1 MMLDFAASVPQDCRS
16 GDESKRSLTR
26 LEKVTFR
33 GLRTLMNISLISGL
47 ALLTLGLAPL
57 YAQSAAPVI
66 FSGAVDGSAAVPVDA
81 TRFIA
86 ATDEDNVLRLYARTG
101 GAPLQSF
108 DLNSFL
114 AVNPASPE
122 TDLEGAALIG
132 TRAYWITAH
141 ARDKQGR
148 VQSSRQRLFATDV
161 ITNGTRVELSPAGKP
176 YTNLLHDLTTAEAL
190 KPFDLAG
197 AAQRLPEAPGG
208 LNIEGL
214 AATPEGHLLIGFRN
228 PVPNGRALLVPLL
241 NPDEI
246 MAGKPASLG
255 KPVLL
260 DLGGLAIRDI
270 TLWRGEYLIVAG
282 SYDGRG
288 ASKLFRGSGGGAPP
302 RPVPAEAL
310 KGLNPEALIIC
321 PDKGLTEVQFLSDD
335 SSTQKDFPSG
345 PKGPARKRFRS
356 ATLGL

>member
-1 MMLDFAASVPQDCRS
+1 MN
-16 GDESKRSLTR
+16 RSL
-26 LEKVTFR
+26 LPSLASLAVM
-33 GLRTLMNISLISGL
+33 TL
-47 ALLTLGLAPL
+47 PL
-57 YAQSAAPVI
+57 YAQSPVPMI

-81 TRFIA
+81 KHFIA

-122 TDLEGAALIG
+122 TDIEGAALIG
-132 TRAYWITAH
+132 NRAYWITAH

-161 ITNGTRVELSPAGKP
+161 ITNGTRVELSPVGKP
-176 YTNLLHDLTTAEAL
+176 YTNLLHDLVAAETL
-190 KPFDLAG
+190 KSFDLAG

-214 AATPEGHLLIGFRN
+214 AATPDGHLLIGFRN

-241 NPDEI
+241 NPAEMI
-246 MAGKPASLG
+246 AGKVAAFG
-255 KPVLL
+255 QPVLL
-260 DLGGLAIRDI
+260 DLGGLAIRDLA
-270 TLWRGEYLIVAG
+270 LWQGEYLIVAG

-288 ASKLFRGSGGGAPP
+288 ASKLFRWVGGETPP

-310 KGLNPEALIIC
+310 KGLNPEAAIIY
-321 PDKGLTEVQFLSDD
+321 PDTGLTEVQFLSDD

-356 ATLGL
+356 VTLGL

>member
-1 MMLDFAASVPQDCRS
+1 M
-16 GDESKRSLTR
+16 
-26 LEKVTFR
+26 
-33 GLRTLMNISLISGL
+33 
-47 ALLTLGLAPL
+47 ALPL
-57 YAQSAAPVI
+57 YAQNPVLMI
-66 FSGAVDGSAAVPVDA
+66 FSGAVDASAAVPVDA
-81 TRFIA
+81 MRFIA

-122 TDLEGAALIG
+122 TDIEGAALIG
-132 TRAYWITAH
+132 NRAYWITAH

-161 ITNGTRVELSPAGKP
+161 ITNGTRVELSPVGKP
-176 YTNLLHDLTTAEAL
+176 YTNLLHDLVAAETL

-197 AAQRLPEAPGG
+197 AAQRLPEDPGG

-214 AATPEGHLLIGFRN
+214 AATPDGHLLIDFRN
-228 PVPNGRALLVPLL
+228 PVPNDRTLLVPLL

-246 MAGKPASLG
+246 MAGKPASVG

-270 TLWRGEYLIVAG
+270 TLWQGEYLIVAG

-288 ASKLFRGSGGGAPP
+288 ASKLFRWSGGDALP
-302 RPVPAEAL
+302 RPVPAESL
-310 KGLNPEALIIC
+310 KGLNPEALIIY
-321 PDKGLTEVQFLSDD
+321 PNTGLRQAQLLNDD

-356 ATLGL
+356 VTLGL